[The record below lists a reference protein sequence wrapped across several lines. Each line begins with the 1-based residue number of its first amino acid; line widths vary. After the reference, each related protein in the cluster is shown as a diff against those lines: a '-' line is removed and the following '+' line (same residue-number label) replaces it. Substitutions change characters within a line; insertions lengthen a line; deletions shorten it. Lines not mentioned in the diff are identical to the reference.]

1 MKHSYVNV
9 TNQPSF
15 TDGLSCDNQLNL
27 FNTTLSTG
35 KNAPVDIVGEI
46 MVEAP
51 YFPTT
56 RTFKNVFGI
65 KVDIAFIENNGLP
78 CSTLKGYSGTG
89 SGD

>member
-9 TNQPSF
+9 TNQPTF
-15 TDGLSCDNQLNL
+15 TDGLTCDNQLNL

-56 RTFKNVFGI
+56 STFKNVFGI
-65 KVDIAFIENNGLP
+65 KVDIAFIENNGVS